1 MKGAKN
7 MKNPDLIKHL
17 TDELLDE
24 QLGRLEYKH
33 KFDALCSFLYK
44 EQVNFAKDAKR
55 YGFRY
60 EESLNKCEVK
70 VSDVLAI
77 IGAPN
82 SLEAE
87 LILKENENK
96 ESEGS
101 DD

>member
-1 MKGAKN
+1 
-7 MKNPDLIKHL
+7 MKNPDLIKYL

-24 QLGRLEYKH
+24 QLGRLEHKH
-33 KFDALCSFLYK
+33 KLDALCSFLYK
-44 EQVNFAKDAKR
+44 EQVNFAKDAKK

-60 EESLNKCEVK
+60 EESLDKCKVK

-87 LILKENENK
+87 LIFKENENE
-96 ESEGS
+96 ESEGA

>member
-7 MKNPDLIKHL
+7 MKNPELIKYL

-33 KFDALCSFLYK
+33 KFAALCSFLYK

-55 YGFRY
+55 YEFRY
-60 EESLNKCEVK
+60 HESLDKCEVS
-70 VSDVLAI
+70 VSDVLTI
-77 IGAPN
+77 IGMAN

-87 LILKENENK
+87 LIFKENENA
-96 ESEGS
+96 ESEGA

>member
-1 MKGAKN
+1 
-7 MKNPDLIKHL
+7 MKNPDLIEYL
-17 TDELLDE
+17 IDELLQE
-24 QLGRLEYKH
+24 QLGRLEHKH
-33 KFDALCSFLYK
+33 KLDALCSFLYK
-44 EQVNFAKDAKR
+44 EQVNFAKDAER

-87 LILKENENK
+87 LIFKENENE
-96 ESEGS
+96 ESEGA